1 MKWIISAG
9 GLLVALTTVLTFW
22 STYGWITRT
31 VYADD
36 HKGVV
41 SSAQIANIENLLLEI
56 KHDQDLNRDQWECDE
71 MDEEIPELKK
81 ELAEAVSVSEQID
94 IERDIEKQQ
103 ERWVKLDCSQFT
115 E

>member
-1 MKWIISAG
+1 
-9 GLLVALTTVLTFW
+9 
-22 STYGWITRT
+22 
-31 VYADD
+31 
-36 HKGVV
+36 
-41 SSAQIANIENLLLEI
+41 
-56 KHDQDLNRDQWECDE
+56 
-71 MDEEIPELKK
+71 MDEEIPELQK